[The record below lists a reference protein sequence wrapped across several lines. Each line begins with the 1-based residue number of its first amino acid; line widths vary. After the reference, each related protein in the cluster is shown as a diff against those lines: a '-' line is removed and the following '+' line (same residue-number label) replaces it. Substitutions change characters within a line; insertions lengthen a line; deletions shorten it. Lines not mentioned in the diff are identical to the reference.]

1 MQNLFA
7 ISLTISIMMFSSL
20 SFSQDVKVGVVN
32 IALLLEKA
40 PQAKAASLTLEREFA
55 PQQTELTTLAKE
67 MDKKQK
73 DYQRNKLVLSETQR
87 QSAQREIGL
96 LSRDIQRKKND
107 IQELVNIRRN
117 EELASLQ
124 GIVNKGIKEIGK
136 QDGFD
141 LILYEG
147 IAYTNDRID
156 VTQKVLNFLDEQYRK
171 NRTDFNQ

>member
-7 ISLTISIMMFSSL
+7 ISLTILIMMFSSL

-40 PQAKAASLTLEREFA
+40 PQAKAASLTLEREFG
-55 PQQTELTTLAKE
+55 PQQTELTKLAKK

-73 DYQRNKLVLSETQR
+73 DYQKNKLVLSETQR

-96 LSRDIQRKKND
+96 LSRDIQRTKND

-117 EELASLQ
+117 EELANLQ

-136 QDGFD
+136 QEGFD